1 MKSDMVS
8 NARAALV
15 AAALAVAISG
25 LVHAQGR
32 GGQAAPSA
40 TTPAKPAPKTA
51 APIDLT
57 GYWVSVVTQDWRQ
70 RMVTPPR
77 GDYASVPINVAAK
90 KIADMWDA
98 DKPVPADEQC
108 RAYAAPSL
116 MRLPTRLHIMWQD
129 DMTLKVEA
137 DTGTQI
143 RRFYFGE
150 RKGPKAAPSR
160 QGDSTAEWETPA
172 GSGRGAPINGSLK
185 VVTTN
190 LRAGLLRKNG
200 VPFSASTSMTEYW
213 DLFKERN
220 GDQVMLITSTV
231 TDPTYLRE
239 PWITAL
245 HFKKE
250 PDGTKWDPT
259 PCLAR

>member
-1 MKSDMVS
+1 MVL
-8 NARAALV
+8 NAHAALV
-15 AAALAVAISG
+15 AAALALAVPG

-32 GGQAAPSA
+32 GGQAA
-40 TTPAKPAPKTA
+40 TAPVPRTA

-70 RMVTPPR
+70 RMVTPSR

-90 KIADMWDA
+90 KVADMWDP
-98 DKPVPADEQC
+98 DKPVPASEQC
-108 RAYAAPSL
+108 RAYAAPAL
-116 MRLPTRLHIMWQD
+116 MSVPTRLHITWQD
-129 DMTLKVEA
+129 NTTLKVETDA
-137 DTGTQI
+137 GTQT
-143 RRFYFGE
+143 RLFYFGG
-150 RKGPKAAPSR
+150 RKGPKPAPSW
-160 QGDSTAEWETPA
+160 QGDSTAEWERPA
-172 GSGRGAPINGSLK
+172 GGRGQVAPMNGSLK
-185 VVTTN
+185 VVTTS
-190 LRAGLLRKNG
+190 LRPGLLRKNG
-200 VPFSASTSMTEYW
+200 VPFSASASMTEHW

-220 GDQVMLITSTV
+220 GDQIILITSTV

-259 PCLAR
+259 PCSVK